1 MPNQSADTPLL
12 DANSQVNQPIK
23 LFTEAPVAEST
34 SNNKVIHNPVVDG
47 TRIGS
52 ATKAPDGQ
60 HGFPDIVD
68 NYAGEAIH
76 TKIKGNDG
84 ILRDLY
90 QLEGGYKYYDS
101 KIEYNQNISVN
112 GVTHKMDIINTRI
125 LDTNGIFEWI
135 VVLSPAEMFPIEDL
149 FQTEK

>member
-1 MPNQSADTPLL
+1 M
-12 DANSQVNQPIK
+12 
-23 LFTEAPVAEST
+23 
-34 SNNKVIHNPVVDG
+34 VDG

-52 ATKAPDGQ
+52 ATKASDGQ

-112 GVTHKMDIINTRI
+112 GVTHKMDIINTKV

-135 VVLSPAEMFPIEDL
+135 VEPSGNVSHRRFIPNGKITGYPNQRA
-149 FQTEK
+149 TGGK